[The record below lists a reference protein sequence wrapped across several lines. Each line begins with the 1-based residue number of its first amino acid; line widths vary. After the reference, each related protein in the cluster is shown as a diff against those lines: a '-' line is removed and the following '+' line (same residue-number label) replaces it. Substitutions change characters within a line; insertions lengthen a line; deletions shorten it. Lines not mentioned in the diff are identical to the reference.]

1 MRYMRSGLGAT
12 ALVVALSAPVVAQD
26 ESDSMAPEVN
36 PGDKIG
42 ISLIATTD
50 TNTVNA
56 MTAFK
61 ARAEADGWEIIEVD
75 TQGAQDNANTAIE
88 SFVNQGVK
96 GIMSTIYPPDALQ
109 AGITAANEA
118 GIPVVGHFS
127 GDGPGVAAFSS
138 SGGDDQMTQMMV
150 DTMGGTGQVLAFTY
164 RPGKPCLEREDV
176 FDAVM
181 ANYPDIEVT
190 KQEGEFP
197 EYVQSTADAARGWMI
212 SRPKGEDN
220 YAIWACWEGFSL
232 AAIPVMKESE
242 RDDVLNY
249 GYNADFDGQAAV
261 REGWLTAT
269 TWFDNLKAGNDE
281 YDVLME
287 AIAAGDAWELNQEIP
302 AETVVV
308 TADNIDAW
316 LAEHPEAAPPN

>member
-1 MRYMRSGLGAT
+1 MRNLRSSLGAT
-12 ALVVALSAPVVAQD
+12 ALVLALSVPAVAQD
-26 ESDSMAPEVN
+26 ESTTPEVN

-138 SGGDDQMTQMMV
+138 SGGDEQMTQLMV

-181 ANYPDIEVT
+181 ANYPDIQVT

-197 EYVQSTADAARGWMI
+197 EYVQSTADAARGWI
-212 SRPKGEDN
+212 DLSSQGRGQLRHLGLLGGLRPRGDPGH
-220 YAIWACWEGFSL
+220 EGVGTRRRADLRLQRRLRWTGRGARGL
-232 AAIPVMKESE
+232 AD
-242 RDDVLNY
+242 RDHL
-249 GYNADFDGQAAV
+249 V
-261 REGWLTAT
+261 RQSQGR
-269 TWFDNLKAGNDE
+269 
-281 YDVLME
+281 
-287 AIAAGDAWELNQEIP
+287 QR
-302 AETVVV
+302 
-308 TADNIDAW
+308 
-316 LAEHPEAAPPN
+316 